1 MKIGKFQVR
10 SGWKLGIVMGER
22 FMTRTLLG
30 AIAIVVALAVP
41 ASVLAHEGHAHKIM
55 GTVSSIDGAHLMVKT
70 TDGKTVMVMLDA
82 KTRITQGKAK
92 VAASALKVG
101 DRVVAE
107 GAEEKEM
114 LMATSVQ
121 VGTAPAAAAA
131 KK

>member
-1 MKIGKFQVR
+1 
-10 SGWKLGIVMGER
+10 
-22 FMTRTLLG
+22 MTRDILG
-30 AIAIVVALAVP
+30 AIALVVALAVP
-41 ASVLAHEGHAHKIM
+41 SSVLAHEGHAHKVM

-92 VAASALKVG
+92 VAACALKVG

-107 GAEEKEM
+107 GAEEKEH
-114 LMATSVQ
+114 ADGRQRS
-121 VGTAPAAAAA
+121 GGHEPAAAAAA